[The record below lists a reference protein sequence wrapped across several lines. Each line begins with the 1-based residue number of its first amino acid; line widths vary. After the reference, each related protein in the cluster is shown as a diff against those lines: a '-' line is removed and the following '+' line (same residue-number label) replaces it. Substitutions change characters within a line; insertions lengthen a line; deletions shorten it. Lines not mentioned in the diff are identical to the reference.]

1 MEALHQRILELE
13 SKLDAKQALE
23 LEIKQLEGSQ
33 RVMGENADVA
43 KKIEAL
49 KEELEEKNE
58 ELESIDE
65 LNQTLINKERSSN
78 DELQSARLELIRVST
93 YTHMLPFLFSF
104 HFDHYQIRE
113 QLYTP
118 HILI

>member
-1 MEALHQRILELE
+1 MLELE
-13 SKLDAKQALE
+13 SKLDAIQVLE

-33 RVMGENADVA
+33 RVMGENAEVT

-58 ELESIDE
+58 ELDSINE
-65 LNQTLINKERSSN
+65 LNQVLINKERSNN

-93 YTHMLPFLFSF
+93 FIYASRFNFLSMLSLS
-104 HFDHYQIRE
+104 E
-113 QLYTP
+113 
-118 HILI
+118 